1 MEYCECGDLLKAV
14 SNGGVF
20 DEFKAKI
27 YAAQVGLALE
37 YMHMKKI
44 LFRDLKT
51 ANVLIS
57 KDGYVKV
64 SDFGL
69 AKESTVS
76 FTFLGSIQYLAPE
89 MVVDKEMKQ
98 HTKSIDWYLFGVLIY
113 ELLTG
118 KPPFYCDKQQI
129 IFKRIK

>member
-1 MEYCECGDLLKAV
+1 MH
-14 SNGGVF
+14 SN
-20 DEFKAKI
+20 
-27 YAAQVGLALE
+27 
-37 YMHMKKI
+37 KI

-76 FTFLGSIQYLAPE
+76 FTFLGSVQYLAPE
-89 MVVDKEMKQ
+89 MVVD
-98 HTKSIDWYLFGVLIY
+98 T
-113 ELLTG
+113 
-118 KPPFYCDKQQI
+118 
-129 IFKRIK
+129 

>member
-1 MEYCECGDLLKAV
+1 MIKCNHPFIVEAHSMFQDQTYLYIAMEYCQCGDLLKAV
-14 SNGGVF
+14 IDKGVF
-20 DEFKAKI
+20 NENQAKI

-37 YMHMKKI
+37 YMHSNKI

-69 AKESTVS
+69 AKESIVS
-76 FTFLGSIQYLAPE
+76 FTFLGSVQYLAP
-89 MVVDKEMKQ
+89 
-98 HTKSIDWYLFGVLIY
+98 
-113 ELLTG
+113 
-118 KPPFYCDKQQI
+118 
-129 IFKRIK
+129 